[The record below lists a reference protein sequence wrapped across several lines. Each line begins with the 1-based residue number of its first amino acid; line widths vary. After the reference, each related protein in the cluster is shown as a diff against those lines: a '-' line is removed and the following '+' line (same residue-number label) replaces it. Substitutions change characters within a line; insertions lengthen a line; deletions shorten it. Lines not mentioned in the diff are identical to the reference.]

1 MPSTPSTPGR
11 RPASSSFD
19 LSFPSPSSTT
29 SASLH
34 DDSLSFGASNG
45 SGNVTGDPNGF
56 GNLADEL
63 AEAWDDEGAHVPPVD
78 DVVIPHGGSSPLNS
92 HGGYRGRPTFEI
104 HHHVGID
111 MPDMSSNGAN
121 DARSLSPPKPSMKSQ
136 LGRKSSNASEYDGS
150 DYGHDSDIEDVQGIS
165 ASLEHRLSAIESL
178 ARRGTESNGS
188 GSDQVVLRVAD
199 SLRDLG
205 SQAGVEVGA
214 TRLMTAHTAV
224 ASNLAH
230 QARLIQT
237 LFHHFISPFSIP
249 PAAEVV
255 DALLPLIVTTLEF
268 LPSPNPRAIISLHS
282 LHSSAIELIST
293 LSMLADSLNMLR
305 QTTSL
310 ASRKL
315 KAAKDVLDEL
325 KKESDVREEG
335 MRWVEKGNWDAK
347 LGNRECATICGDV
360 VSGFRDACQKWE
372 ITIQESAVGHHAL
385 EMAAG

>member
-1 MPSTPSTPGR
+1 MHFSPSTQR
-11 RPASSSFD
+11 SSRNFSFH
-19 LSFPSPSSTT
+19 SIPSPSSTT

-34 DDSLSFGASNG
+34 DDSLSFGVSDG
-45 SGNVTGDPNGF
+45 SGNVTGDTNGL

-78 DVVIPHGGSSPLNS
+78 NVVTPHGGSSPLSS
-92 HGGYRGRPTFEI
+92 HDEYRGRPTFEI
-104 HHHVGID
+104 HHQVGID
-111 MPDMSSNGAN
+111 MPDMSYNGAN
-121 DARSLSPPKPSMKSQ
+121 DTRSLSPPKPSRKSK

-150 DYGHDSDIEDVQGIS
+150 DYGDNSDLEDVQGIS

-188 GSDQVVLRVAD
+188 ETGQVVE

-214 TRLMTAHTAV
+214 SRLMTAYTAV

-230 QARLIQT
+230 QTRLIQT
-237 LFHHFISPFSIP
+237 LSHHFISPFSIP

-255 DALLPLIVTTLEF
+255 DALLPLIVTTLES
-268 LPSPNPRAIISLHS
+268 LPSPNPRATISLHS
-282 LHSSAIELIST
+282 LHSSAVELIST

-315 KAAKDVLDEL
+315 KAAKDVLDDL
-325 KKESDVREEG
+325 KKEADVREEG

-385 EMAAG
+385 EVAAG

>member
-1 MPSTPSTPGR
+1 
-11 RPASSSFD
+11 
-19 LSFPSPSSTT
+19 
-29 SASLH
+29 
-34 DDSLSFGASNG
+34 
-45 SGNVTGDPNGF
+45 
-56 GNLADEL
+56 
-63 AEAWDDEGAHVPPVD
+63 
-78 DVVIPHGGSSPLNS
+78 
-92 HGGYRGRPTFEI
+92 
-104 HHHVGID
+104 
-111 MPDMSSNGAN
+111 
-121 DARSLSPPKPSMKSQ
+121 
-136 LGRKSSNASEYDGS
+136 
-150 DYGHDSDIEDVQGIS
+150 
-165 ASLEHRLSAIESL
+165 
-178 ARRGTESNGS
+178 
-188 GSDQVVLRVAD
+188 
-199 SLRDLG
+199 
-205 SQAGVEVGA
+205 
-214 TRLMTAHTAV
+214 MTAHTAV

-249 PAAEVV
+249 PPAEVV

-385 EMAAG
+385 EVAAG